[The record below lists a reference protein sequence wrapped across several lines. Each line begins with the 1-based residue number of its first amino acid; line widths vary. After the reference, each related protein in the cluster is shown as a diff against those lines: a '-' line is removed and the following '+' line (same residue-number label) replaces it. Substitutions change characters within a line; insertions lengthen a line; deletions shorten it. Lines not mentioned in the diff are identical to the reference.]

1 MRSIFALLML
11 FFALSVS
18 AQATLPRTLFPQ
30 NNAPTVAVQP
40 DSAKVDSAKVDTTPV
55 VIPRKP
61 IKEHL
66 AEPVQIDSLT
76 TINETVS
83 ISEQG
88 DAATIVEK
96 GLKAEPKKVSGYR
109 IVIFMK
115 NAQSARREAV
125 AVQEEFAAQFADV
138 PSYMTYENP
147 YFKISAGNCT
157 TPEEA
162 MILLGRLRKA
172 YPKAF
177 VVRENIN
184 IEEFAR

>member
-1 MRSIFALLML
+1 MRYIFALLML
-11 FFALSVS
+11 SFALSVS
-18 AQATLPRTLFPQ
+18 AQATLPRRLFPS
-30 NNAPTVAVQP
+30 NNTHTEVVQP
-40 DSAKVDSAKVDTTPV
+40 DNVKVDSVKVDTTPV

-66 AEPVQIDSLT
+66 AEPVQVDSLT
-76 TINETVS
+76 TINETVT
-83 ISEQG
+83 ITEQG
-88 DAATIVEK
+88 DAATIIEK
-96 GLKAEPKKVSGYR
+96 SLKAEPRKVNGYR

-115 NAQSARREAV
+115 NSQSARREAV
-125 AVQEEFAAQFADV
+125 AVQEEFGAQFADI

-147 YFKISAGNCT
+147 YFKISVGNCT

-162 MILLGRLRKA
+162 MILIGRLKRA

>member
-1 MRSIFALLML
+1 MRYIFALLIL

-18 AQATLPRTLFPQ
+18 AQVALPRTLFPQ
-30 NNAPTVAVQP
+30 NNIPTEAVQP
-40 DSAKVDSAKVDTTPV
+40 DSVKVDSVKVDTLPV
-55 VIPRKP
+55 EIPRKP

-66 AEPVQIDSLT
+66 STPVQVDSLT

-125 AVQEEFAAQFADV
+125 AVQEEFGAQFADV

-147 YFKISAGNCT
+147 YFKISVGNCT

-162 MILLGRLRKA
+162 MILLGRLKRA

>member
-1 MRSIFALLML
+1 
-11 FFALSVS
+11 
-18 AQATLPRTLFPQ
+18 
-30 NNAPTVAVQP
+30 
-40 DSAKVDSAKVDTTPV
+40 
-55 VIPRKP
+55 
-61 IKEHL
+61 L

-76 TINETVS
+76 TINETVT
-83 ISEQG
+83 IAEQG
-88 DAATIVEK
+88 DAATIIEK
-96 GLKAEPKKVSGYR
+96 SLKAEPRKVNGYR

-125 AVQEEFAAQFADV
+125 AVQEEFGAQFADV

-147 YFKISAGNCT
+147 YFKISVGNCT

-162 MILLGRLRKA
+162 MILLGRLKRE

>member
-1 MRSIFALLML
+1 MRYIFALLML

-18 AQATLPRTLFPQ
+18 AQATLPRTLLPS
-30 NNAPTVAVQP
+30 NNTQTEVVQP
-40 DSAKVDSAKVDTTPV
+40 DGVKVDSVTVDTVPV

-76 TINETVS
+76 TINETVT
-83 ISEQG
+83 IAEQG
-88 DAATIVEK
+88 DAATIIEKSLKVE
-96 GLKAEPKKVSGYR
+96 PRKVNGYR

-125 AVQEEFAAQFADV
+125 AVQEEFGAQFADV

-147 YFKISAGNCT
+147 YFKISVGNCT

-162 MILLGRLRKA
+162 MILLGRLKRE

>member
-1 MRSIFALLML
+1 MRYIFALLML

-18 AQATLPRTLFPQ
+18 AQVTLPRTLFPQ
-30 NNAPTVAVQP
+30 NNTPTEVVQP
-40 DSAKVDSAKVDTTPV
+40 DSVKVDTLPV
-55 VIPRKP
+55 EIPRKP

-66 AEPVQIDSLT
+66 STPVQVDSLT

-125 AVQEEFAAQFADV
+125 AVQEEFGAQFADV

-147 YFKISAGNCT
+147 YFKISVGNCT

-162 MILLGRLRKA
+162 MILLGRLKRA